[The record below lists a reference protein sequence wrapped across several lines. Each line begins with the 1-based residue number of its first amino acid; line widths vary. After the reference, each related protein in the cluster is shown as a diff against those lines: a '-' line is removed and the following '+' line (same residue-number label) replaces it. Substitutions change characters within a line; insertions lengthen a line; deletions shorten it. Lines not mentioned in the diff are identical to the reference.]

1 MKKKFFPMLCAAVA
15 ALALAAAFSSC
26 KKDDP
31 VQEETLDFSKLVLA
45 GTQWKVTAYSATLSS
60 GYSMWSHGGDNEIS
74 DMLRKNDPVT
84 LKFSTNICS
93 IVEEGQISAPY
104 SWDASNSWLEIG
116 WEEGFENG
124 AAVTFKVEGNYV
136 FMEWDSDVRGALPTV
151 LIKAYIEKS
160 KLTFK

>member
-1 MKKKFFPMLCAAVA
+1 MLCAAIA

-26 KKDDP
+26 KKDNP
-31 VQEETLDFSKLVLA
+31 VQEETLDFSKLVLT
-45 GTQWKVTAYSATLSS
+45 GTQWRVTAYSATLSG
-60 GYSMWSHGGDNEIS
+60 GYSMWSHGGDNDIS

-84 LKFSTNICS
+84 LKFGASICS

-104 SWDASNSWLEIG
+104 SWDASRSWLEIG

-124 AAVTFKVEGNYV
+124 AAVTFKVDGNFV
-136 FMEWDSDVRGALPTV
+136 FMEWDSDVRGALPAV